1 MLFIPE
7 PLNLNGPIYWEQVK
21 IPPIRLVEQNNILY
35 AVDNR
40 RLEAF
45 RRAGLQIPYRMATAE
60 EIATEAWKFSNTN
73 GGISIQI
80 RGNK

>member
-1 MLFIPE
+1 MFVDEFAISLKIRNISINE
-7 PLNLNGPIYWEQVK
+7 
-21 IPPIRLVEQNNILY
+21 IPPIRLVERNNILY
-35 AVDNR
+35 ALDNR

-45 RRAGLQIPYRMATAE
+45 KRAGLPIPYRMATAE
-60 EIATEAWKFSNTN
+60 EIAAEAWKFSNTN